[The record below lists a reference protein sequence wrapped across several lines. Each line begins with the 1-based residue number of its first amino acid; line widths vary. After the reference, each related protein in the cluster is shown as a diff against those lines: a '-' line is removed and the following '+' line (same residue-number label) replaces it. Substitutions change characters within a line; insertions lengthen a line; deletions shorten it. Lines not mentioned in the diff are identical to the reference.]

1 MNMYGVVT
9 TREIAYAVFFLLLL
23 VYILYNN
30 KTRKLAFNLAYSVL
44 KRPIIIA
51 FGLVFLYACV
61 LIQFFIAVNIWE
73 ASYLKDVLEWVVFV
87 GTPLCF
93 KAVNHNDE
101 HYFLNCL
108 VINFK
113 LTALLEVI
121 IGSYT
126 FPLVVELIIQP
137 LFVLLIIINEFSK
150 REKAYENLT
159 RFTELI
165 SSIVG
170 IWMLCEIIR
179 QIIFTFSYS
188 TTKSLIIAF
197 LIPAIFSALY
207 IPFAYLLAVYAKY
220 EVVFKRMDYMAK
232 GNGQIRIN
240 HRLAILKSCGVSY
253 SRINKF
259 QKDYLRYIYRLM
271 SEEEFKYVIESFKKN
286 ETVDDDKRYAL

>member
-1 MNMYGVVT
+1 MYGVVT

-108 VINFK
+108 VSNFK

-188 TTKSLIIAF
+188 TCKHITWPILFHMYWCCI
-197 LIPAIFSALY
+197 Y
-207 IPFAYLLAVYAKY
+207 IQCTF
-220 EVVFKRMDYMAK
+220 F
-232 GNGQIRIN
+232 
-240 HRLAILKSCGVSY
+240 
-253 SRINKF
+253 
-259 QKDYLRYIYRLM
+259 
-271 SEEEFKYVIESFKKN
+271 
-286 ETVDDDKRYAL
+286 

>member
-108 VINFK
+108 VSNFK

-165 SSIVG
+165 SSIV
-170 IWMLCEIIR
+170 
-179 QIIFTFSYS
+179 FTFSYS

-220 EVVFKRMDYMAK
+220 EVVFKRMDYIAK

-240 HRLAILKSCGVSY
+240 HRLTILKSCGVSY